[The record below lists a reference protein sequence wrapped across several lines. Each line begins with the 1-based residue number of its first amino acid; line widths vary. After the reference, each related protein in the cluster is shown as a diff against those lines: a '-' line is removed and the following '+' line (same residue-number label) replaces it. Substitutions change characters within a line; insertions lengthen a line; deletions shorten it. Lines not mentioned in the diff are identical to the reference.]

1 MLRSLPNHPDSPA
14 AVSGYAT
21 FPFAALLRPVN
32 FVVGPFGS
40 GKTEIALNIA
50 LGAAASGLPVTL
62 VDLDTVTPA
71 LRSRQV
77 APVLRSA
84 GVDLVA
90 PAGQLAYADLPT
102 IPGGVHG
109 AISSDERIAVV
120 DVGGNPTGARVL
132 ASLGAEIAARPYHC
146 WGVVSPWRP
155 DASDPQIAG
164 RSLAAIAARGR
175 IELTGVAGNLH
186 LPEETNVERIRH
198 GWRVIAATAAGMGL
212 PVVLCAAD
220 GRQVGLVRQ
229 VLDDEQDAA
238 GVPVLGLRLMMR
250 PPWDA
255 GPDDVAWHWDAEAL
269 TLRG

>member
-1 MLRSLPNHPDSPA
+1 MLRSLPDHPDRPA
-14 AVSGYAT
+14 TETRIAT
-21 FPFAALLRPVN
+21 FPFATLLRPLN

-40 GKTEIALNIA
+40 GKTEIALNLA
-50 LGAAASGLPVTL
+50 LGAAASGMPITL

-90 PAGQLAYADLPT
+90 PTGQLAYADLPT
-102 IPGGVHG
+102 VPGGVHG
-109 AISSDERIAVV
+109 AIGSDERIAIV

-132 ASLGAEIAARPYHC
+132 GSLNATIAGRPYHC

-155 DASDPQIAG
+155 DASDPQVAG
-164 RSLAAIAARGR
+164 RSLDAIATRGR

-186 LPEETNVERIRH
+186 LPAETTPELIRR
-198 GWRVIAATAAGMGL
+198 GWRVIAATSVGMGL

-220 GRQVGLVRQ
+220 GRQVSLVRQ

-238 GVPVLGLRLMMR
+238 GIPVLGLRLMMR

-255 GPDDVAWHWDAEAL
+255 GPDDVAWHWDAEAPAP
-269 TLRG
+269 RG

>member
-1 MLRSLPNHPDSPA
+1 VLRSLPDHPNQPA
-14 AVSGYAT
+14 TETGIST
-21 FPFAALLRPVN
+21 FPFATLLRQLN
-32 FVVGPFGS
+32 LVVGPFGS

-50 LGAAASGLPVTL
+50 LGAAALGLPITL

-77 APVLRSA
+77 APVLRAA

-102 IPGGVHG
+102 VPGGVHG
-109 AISSDERIAVV
+109 AISSDERITVV

-132 ASLGAEIAARPYHC
+132 GSLNSAISARSYHC

-155 DASDPQIAG
+155 DASDPQTAG
-164 RSLAAIAARGR
+164 RSLAAVAAQGR
-175 IELTGVAGNLH
+175 IELTGLVGNLH
-186 LPEETNVERIRH
+186 LPAETTTERIRH

-212 PVVLCAAD
+212 PVSLCAAE
-220 GRQVGLVRQ
+220 GRQVSLVRQ
-229 VLDDEQDAA
+229 VLDDEQDAT

-255 GPDDVAWHWDAEAL
+255 GPDDVAWHWDAEAPAP
-269 TLRG
+269 RG